1 MAARPRVSEARAHR
15 KTRTRR
21 RNQRA
26 ATKPIV
32 RRGPVQ
38 VRSREPPVASPRVPR
53 RQTIDQAPPAEDTL
67 TRRPREHTATHRITV
82 TVVRRSRA
90 LTVRHL
96 HARTLRRGRTRRR
109 AVAILR
115 RRAPIPRQAI
125 AAAVAEARTAEEA
138 VAVAAAVAAV
148 PMVEVEAPT
157 VEALLLTVTDNLIVN
172 EMARP
177 DIRGGPF
184 SFSQS
189 TAHVNSS

>member
-1 MAARPRVSEARAHR
+1 
-15 KTRTRR
+15 
-21 RNQRA
+21 
-26 ATKPIV
+26 
-32 RRGPVQ
+32 
-38 VRSREPPVASPRVPR
+38 
-53 RQTIDQAPPAEDTL
+53 
-67 TRRPREHTATHRITV
+67 
-82 TVVRRSRA
+82 
-90 LTVRHL
+90 
-96 HARTLRRGRTRRR
+96 
-109 AVAILR
+109 
-115 RRAPIPRQAI
+115 
-125 AAAVAEARTAEEA
+125 VAEARTAEEA